1 MSKGPVRTDYVP
13 RSWQGSRV
21 RASASVFTEA
31 MMPELSPHSSIA
43 SPSPHSIHA
52 SVSDFWRFQRRSDT
66 TIELP
71 QNFKRNPNSH
81 KLKLKL
87 KTLTQW

>member
-1 MSKGPVRTDYVP
+1 MSKGPVHPDYVP

-43 SPSPHSIHA
+43 SPSHHVPS
-52 SVSDFWRFQRRSDT
+52 
-66 TIELP
+66 
-71 QNFKRNPNSH
+71 
-81 KLKLKL
+81 
-87 KTLTQW
+87 TLTFRLLAFSKAF